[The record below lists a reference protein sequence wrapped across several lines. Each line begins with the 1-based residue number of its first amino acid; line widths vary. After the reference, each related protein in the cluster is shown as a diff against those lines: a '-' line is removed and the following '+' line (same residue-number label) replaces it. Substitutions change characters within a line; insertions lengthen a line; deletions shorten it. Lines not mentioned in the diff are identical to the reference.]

1 MADSE
6 GNILRSLSTSK
17 PNSQIQRPNYDR
29 VEGESDLA
37 IYGGEKR
44 MLAPHCFATHRP
56 ARLLRET
63 PVATAASTL
72 AILTTVTAVARCKIL
87 ALPTDP
93 TTAHRTVPN
102 ERRAE
107 CLSGRAISSLALPKP
122 TRPDGSRSGAAWR
135 PNSHYS

>member
-17 PNSQIQRPNYDR
+17 PNSRIQRPNYDR

-87 ALPTDP
+87 TLP
-93 TTAHRTVPN
+93 TTAHWTVPN
-102 ERRAE
+102 DERNVSVYLDEPFR
-107 CLSGRAISSLALPKP
+107 R
-122 TRPDGSRSGAAWR
+122 RP
-135 PNSHYS
+135 